1 MALNY
6 SILQNKGKLYK
17 NYEDGSSEEF
27 IDLLTPTTQYL
38 DINNADLIMVNEY
51 YVARPDLIS
60 LAVYGDDKYADI
72 ICKLNGI
79 SNPFE
84 LNENDLIYV
93 PTMWQLEQMLLSK
106 QRASEIVNDN
116 TKLISRQRKL
126 PTQKEKN
133 EKRSPS
139 EQVIGD
145 TNYIVD
151 KSLGVVFY

>member
-1 MALNY
+1 MLKYNLLSNKPNITINNEIGTDLLYKTLNY
-6 SILQNKGKLYK
+6 TDNG
-17 NYEDGSSEEF
+17 
-27 IDLLTPTTQYL
+27 TQQGNFL
-38 DINNADLIMVNEY
+38 KVNEY

-84 LNENDLIYV
+84 LNENDILFI
-93 PTMWQLEQMLLSK
+93 PTFEYINFIIDKTGLNKTTNKIEDEDIITTSNK
-106 QRASEIVNDN
+106 VGA
-116 TKLISRQRKL
+116 
-126 PTQKEKN
+126 QKEKN

-145 TNYIVD
+145 NNYIID

>member
-1 MALNY
+1 MLDY
-6 SILQNKGKLYK
+6 DILENKPTIDING
-17 NYEDGSSEEF
+17 EEGL
-27 IDLLTPTTQYL
+27 DLLTKSLNFVDGTQQGNFL
-38 DINNADLIMVNEY
+38 QVNEY

-84 LNENDLIYV
+84 LNENDVLFI
-93 PTMWQLEQMLLSK
+93 PTIEYMNFIINKERGK
-106 QRASEIVNDN
+106 KTNKIIDED
-116 TKLISRQRKL
+116 TISSNLKVGA
-126 PTQKEKN
+126 QKEKN

>member
-1 MALNY
+1 MLNY
-6 SILQNKGKLYK
+6 DLLANKPNMDINNELG
-17 NYEDGSSEEF
+17 
-27 IDLLTPTTQYL
+27 IDLLYKTLNYVDDGSERGQFL
-38 DINNADLIMVNEY
+38 NVNEY

-84 LNENDLIYV
+84 LNENTVLFI
-93 PTMWQLEQMLLSK
+93 PTFEYMNFIIDKTGHNKHTNKIEDSD
-106 QRASEIVNDN
+106 V
-116 TKLISRQRKL
+116 ISSSNKIGA
-126 PTQKEKN
+126 QKEKN

-139 EQVIGD
+139 QQLVGD
-145 TNYIVD
+145 TNYIID